1 MKIEFNKIAKGSIF
15 CEEFINL
22 IQNNLVTFER
32 NRIAIIYGP
41 NGTGKTSLAKILD
54 QDVGSEYSISIDG
67 NIFTEKDPKFA
78 HIISDQNDRNII
90 QGSTDDFII
99 GDNIKREYELKQKIE
114 VEFKHLFESKLKP
127 GGPEYT
133 IIKSYQLGNIS

>member
-54 QDVGSEYSISIDG
+54 QDVGSVPPVI
-67 NIFTEKDPKFA
+67 
-78 HIISDQNDRNII
+78 
-90 QGSTDDFII
+90 
-99 GDNIKREYELKQKIE
+99 
-114 VEFKHLFESKLKP
+114 
-127 GGPEYT
+127 
-133 IIKSYQLGNIS
+133 